1 MASSPD
7 HMMRLIVAPPFP
19 EIPPIAIGAAKS
31 GITDDT
37 SGAGSRFPKFVVRS
51 HALMKELRTASGVGI
66 DRLGAGSSKPPIG
79 DAARQVRI
87 DKEVSNR
94 LSWRRIDLLQ

>member
-7 HMMRLIVAPPFP
+7 HMMRLTVAPPFP

-31 GITDDT
+31 GITDT

-51 HALMKELRTASGVGI
+51 RTLMKELRTASGVGI
-66 DRLGAGSSKPPIG
+66 DRRGAGSSKPPIG

-87 DKEVSNR
+87 DKEVSSR